1 MMTRCSVGRFA
12 VIVFVFAIIGPIV
25 GLVVFALGSG
35 ALTFAVSTESIQK
48 SLDGSASTATVVFL
62 YGMFLAHWIGGPAAI
77 SAGLLV
83 AGYSAWRGRSP
94 FVFGVVAGITGAI
107 ANGLLYGAA
116 MMQSRNWG
124 WLCVIA
130 AVHVLPAIVCTRLTR
145 RWQ

>member
-1 MMTRCSVGRFA
+1 MTWTRFGRLA
-12 VIVFVFAIIGPIV
+12 LIVLVFAIIGPIV

-35 ALTFAVSTESIQK
+35 ALTWAVSTEGFQQRM
-48 SLDGSASTATVVFL
+48 DGSASTTAIVLL
-62 YGMFLAHWIGGPAAI
+62 YGLFLAHWIGAPAAI

-83 AGYSAWRGRSP
+83 VVYSAWRGRTP
-94 FVFGVVAGITGAI
+94 LVFGMIAGITVAI

-116 MMQSRNWG
+116 MMQNRDWG